1 MTDQTLLM
9 FGIGISFIVLAGVY
23 VFFRE
28 GYERGSRQ
36 GSRPI
41 ELERP
46 ELRTARSET

>member
-28 GYERGSRQ
+28 GYQRGPRE
-36 GSRPI
+36 GSCPI
-41 ELERP
+41 ELQRP
-46 ELRTARSET
+46 ELRAARSET